1 MGESCDADLRR
12 SIPAEASIGPS
23 FSSSSE
29 EEEEEEELKISSSC
43 ESYDDDRADS
53 WAGPDCGVVIIVLP
67 VPSSFIFL
75 LLLLLLRLAVGVGS
89 DVGCGS
95 WAVEW
100 DGSNGTACC
109 WSGSAAFLDGKATA
123 ALTSPTLFMT
133 PTASS
138 IIYHV
143 YTRYL
148 TVYGYIYILYSWNK
162 YITDTCT
169 DAMVGGCVCGSSVEN
184 YYEYW

>member
-53 WAGPDCGVVIIVLP
+53 WAGPDWGVVIIVLP

-89 DVGCGS
+89 DIGCGS
-95 WAVEW
+95 
-100 DGSNGTACC
+100 
-109 WSGSAAFLDGKATA
+109 
-123 ALTSPTLFMT
+123 
-133 PTASS
+133 
-138 IIYHV
+138 
-143 YTRYL
+143 
-148 TVYGYIYILYSWNK
+148 
-162 YITDTCT
+162 
-169 DAMVGGCVCGSSVEN
+169 
-184 YYEYW
+184 